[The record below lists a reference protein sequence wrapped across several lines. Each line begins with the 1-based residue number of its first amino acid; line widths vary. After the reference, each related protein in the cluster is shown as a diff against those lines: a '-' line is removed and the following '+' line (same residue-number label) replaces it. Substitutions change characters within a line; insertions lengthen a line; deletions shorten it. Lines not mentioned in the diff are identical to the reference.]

1 MADEKLGH
9 LTKLPI
15 DSIKEVV
22 LVKPQVECS
31 KSEILRVLKDI
42 KTAVGGRDYVP
53 QAPTRDSPSLSDE
66 YIFDTNDEE
75 LILKDLSSNNFVGK
89 IIDVGKGAK
98 KRLENGLPQEYLYV
112 FKYPCKLQ
120 RRDADIDEDLDNV
133 LIYIKINN
141 RKVPYR
147 KVIIVSFHK
156 NRIK

>member
-22 LVKPQVECS
+22 SVKPQVECS

-75 LILKDLSSNNFVGK
+75 LILKDLSSDNFVGK

-98 KRLENGLPQEYLYV
+98 K
-112 FKYPCKLQ
+112 
-120 RRDADIDEDLDNV
+120 D
-133 LIYIKINN
+133 
-141 RKVPYR
+141 
-147 KVIIVSFHK
+147 
-156 NRIK
+156 

>member
-1 MADEKLGH
+1 MAEGKLGH

-15 DSIKEVV
+15 DAIKEVV
-22 LVKPQVECS
+22 SVKPQVECP
-31 KSEILRVLKDI
+31 KSEILGVLRDI
-42 KTAVGGRDYVP
+42 KTEVDGRDYVP
-53 QAPTRDSPSLSDE
+53 QAPTRDSPSLSDV

-75 LILKDLSSNNFVGK
+75 LILKDLSSDNFVGK

-120 RRDADIDEDLDNV
+120 RRDADIDEDSDNV